1 MAANTNNRR
10 IQVGDL
16 DFDSIKA
23 NIKSYLQGQD
33 EFSDY
38 DFEGSALST
47 LIDVLAYN
55 THYNAIYT
63 NLAVN
68 ESFLDSASKRASVVS
83 LAKML
88 GYVPRSARS
97 ARAHATVAVSST
109 DPAQLTGT
117 LQKNQLFQ
125 TQKDGVTYNFFNQSS
140 QTVSRNSSGNFV
152 FTNVELVEGNQV
164 QHKYTYGNGQRF
176 LIQNANADLTT
187 LSVKV
192 QPNSTSDLTYI
203 YNRSDNIVEA
213 ASDTKI
219 YFIKEIDGGLFEIT
233 FGDGIIGN
241 QLEDGN
247 YITISYY
254 VSSLDAPN
262 SAKSFTYQ
270 GASIHGGNVTVT
282 TTQAASGGTSPE
294 DIDSIKFNAPRMY
307 AAQNR
312 AVTPDDYKALI
323 YSLYP
328 EAGSVTVWGGE
339 DNDPPVYGKTF
350 ICIKPVDATK
360 LTQSQKDF
368 VKSNILKQRNIV
380 SITPELVDPEYFNI
394 KVTSFVY
401 YNPRLTDKTPLEM
414 ADIVKQAIFDYDE
427 NQLQRFEGVLRYS
440 QLVRLID
447 EAHPAITNNIS
458 RIMVRREFRPAYNI
472 SSEYKLLLINPISQD
487 GGKQG
492 DVFSTTG
499 FYIPNSSRIHFL
511 DDDAIGNVRL
521 YYIGEDQTK
530 VIVNPEIGEIDY
542 EAGTVT
548 VRNLTITKLDGPIFE
563 FQVKPESYDVVSAL
577 NQITQISKELIQIQA
592 IPDATANGDLQ
603 GGYNYDFQ
611 SVRS

>member
-16 DFDSIKA
+16 DFDGIKN
-23 NIKSYLQGQD
+23 NIKSYLRGQE

-38 DFEGSALST
+38 DFEGSAMST

-55 THYNAIYT
+55 THYNSLYT

-88 GYVPRSARS
+88 GYTPRSARS
-97 ARAHATVAVSST
+97 ARATVTVTLSNVPGGETIATL
-109 DPAQLTGT
+109 P
-117 LQKNQLFQ
+117 KNQVFS
-125 TQKDGVTYNFFNQSS
+125 TQKDGKTFNFYNKDQS
-140 QTVSRNSSGNFV
+140 TVAVNSAGNFV
-152 FTNVELVEGNQV
+152 FPNIEIIEGVQV
-164 QHKYTYGNGQRF
+164 THRYTQGKGQRF
-176 LIQNANADLTT
+176 LIQNENADLST
-187 LSVKV
+187 LSVKI
-192 QPNSTSDLTYI
+192 QPNSSNDSSEVYT
-203 YNRSDNIVEA
+203 RSDDIVSA
-213 ASDTKI
+213 ASDTKV
-219 YFIKEIDGGLFEIT
+219 YFIKEIEGVLYEIT
-233 FGDGIIGN
+233 FGDGIIGKA
-241 QLEDGN
+241 LDEGN
-247 YITISYY
+247 YITIDYH
-254 VSSLDAPN
+254 VSSLAEPN
-262 SAKSFTYQ
+262 LTRNFTYN
-270 GASIHGGNVTVT
+270 GIDLHGGQVTVNT
-282 TTQAASGGTSPE
+282 TSIAADGAPRE

-312 AVTPDDYKALI
+312 AVTPDDYKSLI
-323 YSLYP
+323 YALYP
-328 EAGSVTVWGGE
+328 TAGSVTVWGGE

-350 ICIKPVDATK
+350 ICIKPVDAIK
-360 LTQSQKDF
+360 LTQKQKDF
-368 VKSNILKQRNIV
+368 VKANILKQRNIV

-394 KVTSFVY
+394 KVTCFAY
-401 YNPRLTDKTPLEM
+401 YNPRLTDKTPLEI
-414 ADIVKQAIFDYDE
+414 ADIVKQAIFNYDT

-447 EAHPAITNNIS
+447 EAHPSITNNIT
-458 RIMVRREFRPAYNI
+458 RIMVRREFRPVYNQ
-472 SSEYKLLLINPISQD
+472 STEYKLVLINPISQD

-499 FYIPNSSRIHFL
+499 FYIPNSNRVHFL
-511 DDDAIGNVRL
+511 DDDAIGNIRL

-530 VIVNPEIGEIDY
+530 VIVNPAIGDIDY
-542 EAGTVT
+542 ENGNVT
-548 VRNLTITKLDGPIFE
+548 VRNLTVTKLDGPIFE

-577 NQITQISKELIQIQA
+577 NQITQISRELIDVRA